1 MVLLIDGLYMVILY
15 LTFLTV
21 ISAFNI
27 LVHHR
32 INPKLNGPYT
42 LLFYSVFIA
51 CLGHL
56 LLALSTNLD
65 QAILSNKMIY
75 VGSICL
81 PLFTFD
87 AGISICKI
95 RLPHWC
101 YELLAIVVFAVFV
114 LSQTVGFSDIYYKS
128 IKFIYTNGV
137 GNFTAVYGIGH
148 DIFNCMMV
156 GFVLINVSLI
166 VYAFIT
172 RRNVSFNSLIAL
184 SSIEV
189 VSILSF
195 FVSRFIDSDT
205 LIMPAVYVFDQFA
218 LLYICFWV
226 KRYDVEQI
234 ISHVLE
240 TQNAE
245 SYVLIT
251 TNNKFLGCNS
261 VAYKTFPDLKKCR
274 IDHSMPDNTKLNH
287 LLVSWIKEISQDKII
302 IEKKFESDGRYYK
315 IKLRQIPLTRAKKIN
330 LFKIEDETSIHKY
343 INMLDS
349 NNVRL
354 EMMLKENDSQIR
366 SIQEQMLIGMAYM
379 VENRD
384 SNTGSHIKRTSK
396 VVSILMDYLRKD
408 KSLGFSEF
416 FFDSL
421 VSAAP
426 MHDIGKIAIEDRIL
440 RKPGRF
446 TPQEYEEM
454 KSHPEKGAMIVE
466 NLLTSIESPD
476 FVKIASNVA
485 RYHHERFDGFGY
497 PQKLKG
503 NDIPFEARV
512 MAVAD
517 VYDALVSKRCYKA
530 EMSFDDAYTI
540 IIEGMGTQFDP
551 SLKDCFIACRS
562 KLEEYYGSL
571 KEDEA

>member
-1 MVLLIDGLYMVILY
+1 MAFRSDGIYMVILY
-15 LTFLTV
+15 LTVLTV
-21 ISAFNI
+21 IAAFNI

-32 INPKLNGPYT
+32 INPKLNGPYS
-42 LLFYSVFIA
+42 LLFFSVFIA

-75 VGSICL
+75 VGSMFL

-87 AGISICKI
+87 ASISICKI
-95 RLPHWC
+95 RLPRWC
-101 YELLAIVVFAVFV
+101 YDLLAIIVFAVFV
-114 LSQTVGFSDIYYKS
+114 MSQTVGFNGLYYKT
-128 IKFIYTNGV
+128 IEFTTTYGV
-137 GNFTAVYGIGH
+137 GNFIAEYGIGH
-148 DIFNCMMV
+148 DIFNCLMV
-156 GFVLINVSLI
+156 GFVLINLSLI
-166 VYAFIT
+166 VYAFIK

-184 SSIEV
+184 SSMEV

-195 FVSRFIDSDT
+195 FVSRFVESDT
-205 LIMPAVYVFDQFA
+205 MVMPAVYVFDQCA

-234 ISHVLE
+234 ISQVLE
-240 TQNAE
+240 TQNSD

-251 TNNKFLGCNS
+251 TNNKFLGCNA

-287 LLVSWIKEISQDKII
+287 LLVSWIKEISQEKIV

-330 LFKIEDETSIHKY
+330 LFKIEDETSIHNY
-343 INMLDS
+343 INMLGS

-366 SIQEQMLIGMAYM
+366 SIQEQMLIGMAHM

-396 VVSILMDYLRKD
+396 VVSILVDYLRKD

-512 MAVAD
+512 MAIAD

>member
-1 MVLLIDGLYMVILY
+1 MVILY
-15 LTFLTV
+15 LTTLTV
-21 ISAFNI
+21 VAA
-27 LVHHR
+27 
-32 INPKLNGPYT
+32 INNLLHYRVNPNHNGPFG
-42 LLFYSVFIA
+42 LLFFCVFIS

-75 VGSICL
+75 VGSMFL

-87 AGISICKI
+87 ASISICKI
-95 RLPHWC
+95 RLPRWC
-101 YELLAIVVFAVFV
+101 YDLLAIIVFAVFV
-114 LSQTVGFSDIYYKS
+114 MSQTVGFNGLYYKT
-128 IKFIYTNGV
+128 IEFTTTYGV
-137 GNFTAVYGIGH
+137 GNFIAEYGIGH
-148 DIFNCMMV
+148 DIFNCLMV
-156 GFVLINVSLI
+156 GFVLINLSLI
-166 VYAFIT
+166 VYAFIK

-184 SSIEV
+184 SSMEV

-195 FVSRFIDSDT
+195 FVSRFVESDT
-205 LIMPAVYVFDQFA
+205 MVMPAVYVFDQCA

-234 ISHVLE
+234 ISQVLE
-240 TQNAE
+240 TQNSD

-251 TNNKFLGCNS
+251 TNNKFLGCNA

-287 LLVSWIKEISQDKII
+287 LLVSWIKEISQEKIV

-330 LFKIEDETSIHKY
+330 LFKIEDETSIHNY
-343 INMLDS
+343 INMLGS

-366 SIQEQMLIGMAYM
+366 SIQEQMLIGMAHM

-396 VVSILMDYLRKD
+396 VVSILVDYLRKD
-408 KSLGFSEF
+408 KSLGLSDF

-476 FVKIASNVA
+476 FVKIARNVA

-503 NDIPFEARV
+503 TEIPFEARV
-512 MAVAD
+512 MAIAD

-562 KLEEYYGSL
+562 KLEEYYDSL

>member
-1 MVLLIDGLYMVILY
+1 
-15 LTFLTV
+15 
-21 ISAFNI
+21 
-27 LVHHR
+27 
-32 INPKLNGPYT
+32 
-42 LLFYSVFIA
+42 
-51 CLGHL
+51 
-56 LLALSTNLD
+56 
-65 QAILSNKMIY
+65 
-75 VGSICL
+75 
-81 PLFTFD
+81 
-87 AGISICKI
+87 
-95 RLPHWC
+95 
-101 YELLAIVVFAVFV
+101 
-114 LSQTVGFSDIYYKS
+114 
-128 IKFIYTNGV
+128 
-137 GNFTAVYGIGH
+137 
-148 DIFNCMMV
+148 
-156 GFVLINVSLI
+156 
-166 VYAFIT
+166 
-172 RRNVSFNSLIAL
+172 
-184 SSIEV
+184 
-189 VSILSF
+189 
-195 FVSRFIDSDT
+195 
-205 LIMPAVYVFDQFA
+205 
-218 LLYICFWV
+218 
-226 KRYDVEQI
+226 
-234 ISHVLE
+234 
-240 TQNAE
+240 
-245 SYVLIT
+245 
-251 TNNKFLGCNS
+251 
-261 VAYKTFPDLKKCR
+261 
-274 IDHSMPDNTKLNH
+274 MPDNTKLNH

-366 SIQEQMLIGMAYM
+366 SIQEQMLIGTAYM

>member
-1 MVLLIDGLYMVILY
+1 MVIIY
-15 LTFLTV
+15 LTALCV
-21 ISAFNI
+21 VAAFNMM
-27 LVHHR
+27 LHYR
-32 INPKLNGPYT
+32 INPKQKGPYG
-42 LLFYSVFIA
+42 LLFFCVFIA

-65 QAILSNKMIY
+65 QAIISNKMIY
-75 VGSICL
+75 VGSIFL
-81 PLFTFD
+81 PILTFD
-87 AGISICKI
+87 ASLSICKI
-95 RLPHWC
+95 RFPSWC
-101 YELLAIVVFAVFV
+101 HDLLMLFVLVVFA
-114 LSQTVGFSDIYYKS
+114 LSQTVGINELYYKS
-128 IKFIYTNGV
+128 IEFVKTNGV
-137 GNFTAVYGIGH
+137 GNFVAEYGIGH
-148 DIFNCMMV
+148 DIFNCLMV
-156 GFVLINVSLI
+156 GFVIINVSLI
-166 VYAFIT
+166 VYAFFK

-184 SSIEV
+184 SSMEL

-195 FVSRFIDSDT
+195 FISRFVESDT
-205 LIMPAVYVFDQFA
+205 MVMPAVYVFDQCA
-218 LLYICFWV
+218 LMYICFWV
-226 KRYDVEQI
+226 KRYDIEQI
-234 ISHVLE
+234 ISQVLE
-240 TQNAE
+240 TQNTD
-245 SYVLIT
+245 SYVLIST
-251 TNNKFLGCNS
+251 SNSFLGCNA

-274 IDHSMPDNTKLNH
+274 IDHSMPDTTKLNH
-287 LLVSWIKEISQDKII
+287 MLVSWIKEISQSKIV
-302 IEKKFESDGRYYK
+302 IEKNFENDGRFYK
-315 IKLRQIPLTRAKKIN
+315 IKLRQIPLTRSKKIN
-330 LFKIEDETSIHKY
+330 LFKIEDETSIHNY
-343 INMLDS
+343 INMLGS

-366 SIQEQMLIGMAYM
+366 TIQEQMLIGMAHM

-396 VVSILMDYLRKD
+396 VVSILVDYLRKD
-408 KSLGFSEF
+408 KSLGLSEF
-416 FFDSL
+416 FYDSL

-466 NLLTSIESPD
+466 NLLTSIESPE

-512 MAVAD
+512 MAIAD

-530 EMSFDDAYTI
+530 EMSFNDAFAI

-551 SLKDCFIACRS
+551 SLKDCFTACRE

>member
-1 MVLLIDGLYMVILY
+1 
-15 LTFLTV
+15 
-21 ISAFNI
+21 
-27 LVHHR
+27 
-32 INPKLNGPYT
+32 LNGPYS
-42 LLFYSVFIA
+42 LLFFSVFIA

-75 VGSICL
+75 VGSMFL

-87 AGISICKI
+87 ASISICKI
-95 RLPHWC
+95 RLPRWC
-101 YELLAIVVFAVFV
+101 YDLLAIIVFAVFV
-114 LSQTVGFSDIYYKS
+114 MSQTVGFNGLYYKT
-128 IKFIYTNGV
+128 IEFTTTYGV
-137 GNFTAVYGIGH
+137 GNFIAEYGIGH
-148 DIFNCMMV
+148 DIFNCLMV

-166 VYAFIT
+166 VYAFIK

-184 SSIEV
+184 SSMEV

-195 FVSRFIDSDT
+195 FISRFVESDT
-205 LIMPAVYVFDQFA
+205 MVMPAVYVFDQCA

-234 ISHVLE
+234 ISQVLE
-240 TQNAE
+240 TQNSD

-251 TNNKFLGCNS
+251 TNNKFLGCNA
-261 VAYKTFPDLKKCR
+261 VAYKTFPDLKRCR
-274 IDHSMPDNTKLNH
+274 IDHSMPDNTRLNS
-287 LLVSWIKEISQDKII
+287 LLVSWIKEISQEKIV

-330 LFKIEDETSIHKY
+330 LFKIEDETSIHNY
-343 INMLDS
+343 INMLGS

-366 SIQEQMLIGMAYM
+366 SIQEQMLIGMAHM

-396 VVSILMDYLRKD
+396 VVSILVDYLRKD
-408 KSLGFSEF
+408 KSLGYSDF

-476 FVKIASNVA
+476 FVKIARNVA

-503 NDIPFEARV
+503 TEIPFEARV
-512 MAVAD
+512 MAIAD

>member
-1 MVLLIDGLYMVILY
+1 
-15 LTFLTV
+15 
-21 ISAFNI
+21 
-27 LVHHR
+27 
-32 INPKLNGPYT
+32 
-42 LLFYSVFIA
+42 
-51 CLGHL
+51 
-56 LLALSTNLD
+56 
-65 QAILSNKMIY
+65 
-75 VGSICL
+75 
-81 PLFTFD
+81 
-87 AGISICKI
+87 
-95 RLPHWC
+95 
-101 YELLAIVVFAVFV
+101 
-114 LSQTVGFSDIYYKS
+114 
-128 IKFIYTNGV
+128 
-137 GNFTAVYGIGH
+137 
-148 DIFNCMMV
+148 
-156 GFVLINVSLI
+156 
-166 VYAFIT
+166 
-172 RRNVSFNSLIAL
+172 
-184 SSIEV
+184 
-189 VSILSF
+189 
-195 FVSRFIDSDT
+195 
-205 LIMPAVYVFDQFA
+205 
-218 LLYICFWV
+218 
-226 KRYDVEQI
+226 
-234 ISHVLE
+234 
-240 TQNAE
+240 
-245 SYVLIT
+245 
-251 TNNKFLGCNS
+251 
-261 VAYKTFPDLKKCR
+261 
-274 IDHSMPDNTKLNH
+274 MPDNTKLNH

-530 EMSFDDAYTI
+530 EMSFDAAYTI

>member
-1 MVLLIDGLYMVILY
+1 MVILY
-15 LTFLTV
+15 LTTLTV
-21 ISAFNI
+21 VAA
-27 LVHHR
+27 
-32 INPKLNGPYT
+32 INNLLHYRVNPNHNGPFG
-42 LLFYSVFIA
+42 LLFFCVFIS

-75 VGSICL
+75 VGSMFL

-87 AGISICKI
+87 ASISICKI
-95 RLPHWC
+95 RLPRWC
-101 YELLAIVVFAVFV
+101 YDLLAIIVFAVFV
-114 LSQTVGFSDIYYKS
+114 MSQTVGFNGLYYKT
-128 IKFIYTNGV
+128 IEFTTTYGV
-137 GNFTAVYGIGH
+137 GNFIAEYGIGH
-148 DIFNCMMV
+148 DIFNCLMV
-156 GFVLINVSLI
+156 GFVLINLSLI
-166 VYAFIT
+166 VYAFIK

-184 SSIEV
+184 SSMEV

-195 FVSRFIDSDT
+195 FVSRFVESDT
-205 LIMPAVYVFDQFA
+205 MVMPAVYVFDQCA

-234 ISHVLE
+234 ISQVLE
-240 TQNAE
+240 TQNSD

-251 TNNKFLGCNS
+251 TNNKFLGCNA

-287 LLVSWIKEISQDKII
+287 LLVSWIKEISQEKIV

-330 LFKIEDETSIHKY
+330 LFKIEDETSIHNY
-343 INMLDS
+343 INMLGS

-366 SIQEQMLIGMAYM
+366 SIQEQMLIGMAHM

-396 VVSILMDYLRKD
+396 VVSILVDYLRKD
-408 KSLGFSEF
+408 KSLGYSDF

-476 FVKIASNVA
+476 FVKIARNVA

-503 NDIPFEARV
+503 TEIPFEARV
-512 MAVAD
+512 MAIAD

-562 KLEEYYGSL
+562 KLEEYYDSL

>member
-1 MVLLIDGLYMVILY
+1 MVILY

-42 LLFYSVFIA
+42 LLFFSVFIA

-75 VGSICL
+75 VGSIFL

-101 YELLAIVVFAVFV
+101 YDLLAVMVFAVFV

-128 IKFIYTNGV
+128 ITFIKTNGV

-166 VYAFIT
+166 VYAFLK

-195 FVSRFIDSDT
+195 FISRFVDSDT
-205 LIMPAVYVFDQFA
+205 MVMPAVYVFDQCA

-234 ISHVLE
+234 ISQVLE
-240 TQNAE
+240 TQNAD

-251 TNNKFLGCNS
+251 TNNKFLGCNA

-287 LLVSWIKEISQDKII
+287 LLVSWIKEISQEKIV

-330 LFKIEDETSIHKY
+330 LFKIEDETSIHNY
-343 INMLDS
+343 INMLGS

-366 SIQEQMLIGMAYM
+366 SIQEQMLIGMAHM

-396 VVSILMDYLRKD
+396 VVSILVDYLRKD
-408 KSLGFSEF
+408 KSLGLSDF

-476 FVKIASNVA
+476 FVKIARNVA

-503 NDIPFEARV
+503 TEIPFEARV
-512 MAVAD
+512 MAIAD